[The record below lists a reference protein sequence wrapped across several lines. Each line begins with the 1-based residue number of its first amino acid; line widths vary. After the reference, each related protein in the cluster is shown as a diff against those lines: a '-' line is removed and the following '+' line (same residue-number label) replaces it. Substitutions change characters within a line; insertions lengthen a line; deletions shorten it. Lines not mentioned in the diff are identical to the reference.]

1 MGPGAEESREHS
13 YRQHKKVVLLTMLGE
28 KSSVQLLEKLVCNE
42 NLLPT
47 VTRRG
52 NGKEEPP

>member
-1 MGPGAEESREHS
+1 MF
-13 YRQHKKVVLLTMLGE
+13 GE

-42 NLLPT
+42 DLLPT

-52 NGKEEPP
+52 NGKEEPPSRAMELPNTEN

>member
-13 YRQHKKVVLLTMLGE
+13 YRQHKKVECYLLT
-28 KSSVQLLEKLVCNE
+28 SVQLLEKLVCNE
-42 NLLPT
+42 DLLPT